1 MTGSTLPDPPAVE
14 KRILPLLDVSL
25 VLIGIFLVLLGI
37 EQASG
42 DVVVFE
48 LNFQEDKCLWD
59 ERVIGE
65 GKVIKQ
71 EHLKE
76 LIRLAKEKPNSEI
89 HLCTPRPSVDEPGE
103 ISNLLYQELK
113 ETFHKEGIRYKYKPI

>member
-42 DVVVFE
+42 DIVVFE
-48 LNFQEDKCLWD
+48 LNFQEDKCLWN
-59 ERVIGE
+59 EYVIGE
-65 GKVIKQ
+65 GKIIEQ
-71 EHLKE
+71 EHLEK
-76 LIRLAKEKPNSEI
+76 LIREAKEKPNSEI
-89 HLCTPRPSVDEPGE
+89 HLCSPRPSLEEPGK
-103 ISNLLYQELK
+103 ISNFLYQRLK
-113 ETFHKEGIRYKYKPI
+113 ETFRKEGIRYKYKPI